1 MANHTRSKDS
11 PSPSQVL
18 EEIAWYRARM
28 RDAAQGGREAAREA
42 RAAYAPFVL
51 RRLKLLAA
59 LRERA
64 ADDGCGGRP
73 APPIRSSARPR
84 ARGRWP
90 SPRS

>member
-64 ADDGCGGRP
+64 AGDGRP
-73 APPIRSSARPR
+73 APPIRSSARPQ
-84 ARGRWP
+84 APGRWP